1 MSDPKT
7 FGQAVREARLAK
19 GMSMGQLA
27 TSVERS
33 TASVRRW
40 ERDEGVPAKG
50 IIDELAAVLDLSDD
64 DVALIVREPAHGETP
79 FAAPPPASP
88 PSATPSPATPP
99 PATPPPA
106 TPPPATPP
114 PATPPP
120 ATPPPAT
127 PSAATQATQA
137 AGSRVTGGLAA
148 AEPAPTGIKGW
159 FAELYDPANPWLGY
173 LRVGLTVVV
182 LIILAWILV
191 WALAGL
197 FGAVGEI
204 WNGMWAE
211 EA

>member
-1 MSDPKT
+1 MSDPRT

-50 IIDELAAVLDLSDD
+50 VVNELAAVLDLSED
-64 DVALIVREPAHGETP
+64 DVGLIAEEPDRADP
-79 FAAPPPASP
+79 RPPPQR
-88 PSATPSPATPP
+88 PATPP
-99 PATPPPA
+99 PPTPSRATPAPA
-106 TPPPATPP
+106 TPAPA
-114 PATPPP
+114 
-120 ATPPPAT
+120 
-127 PSAATQATQA
+127 PSAPVTARGPTPAPSTPAPPSGASQATQA
-137 AGSRVTGGLAA
+137 AGSRVAGVVAVS
-148 AEPAPTGIKGW
+148 EPAPTGIRSW
-159 FAELYDPANPWLGY
+159 LAELYNPANPWLGY
-173 LRVGLTVVV
+173 LRAALTVVV
-182 LIILAWILV
+182 LIVLAWILV

-204 WNGMWAE
+204 WDGMWAE

>member
-1 MSDPKT
+1 MSDPRT

-50 IIDELAAVLDLSDD
+50 IINELAAVLDLSED
-64 DVALIVREPAHGETP
+64 DVALIAMEPAH
-79 FAAPPPASP
+79 AAPPPPAPATPAPATPRGPTSAPSTPAPSTPAP
-88 PSATPSPATPP
+88 PSAAS
-99 PATPPPA
+99 
-106 TPPPATPP
+106 
-114 PATPPP
+114 
-120 ATPPPAT
+120 
-127 PSAATQATQA
+127 QATQA
-137 AGSRVTGGLAA
+137 AGSRVAGVVAVS
-148 AEPAPTGIKGW
+148 EPAPTGIKSW
-159 FAELYDPANPWLGY
+159 LAELYNPANPWLGY
-173 LRVGLTVVV
+173 LRAALTVVV
-182 LIILAWILV
+182 LIVLAWILV

-204 WNGMWAE
+204 WDGMWAE

>member
-1 MSDPKT
+1 MSDPRT

-50 IIDELAAVLDLSDD
+50 IVNELAAVLDLSED
-64 DVALIVREPAHGETP
+64 DVALIAMEPA
-79 FAAPPPASP
+79 
-88 PSATPSPATPP
+88 PATPA
-99 PATPPPA
+99 PATPRGPTSAPSTPAPSTPAPPSGA
-106 TPPPATPP
+106 
-114 PATPPP
+114 
-120 ATPPPAT
+120 
-127 PSAATQATQA
+127 SQATQA
-137 AGSRVTGGLAA
+137 AGSRVAGVVAVS
-148 AEPAPTGIKGW
+148 EPAPTGIKSW
-159 FAELYDPANPWLGY
+159 FAELYNPANPWLGY
-173 LRVGLTVVV
+173 LRAALTVVV
-182 LIILAWILV
+182 LIVLAWILV

-204 WNGMWAE
+204 WDGMWAE